1 MCYRVE
7 YGSATAAKM
16 SIDRRTA
23 VNLELISNARR
34 YYLMLEIYIYIY
46 IISY

>member
-1 MCYRVE
+1 M
-7 YGSATAAKM
+7 KM

-34 YYLMLEIYIYIY
+34 YALVPKLFRYH
-46 IISY
+46 

>member
-1 MCYRVE
+1 MDPLWPFLQWFPHGKRVE
-7 YGSATAAKM
+7 YASSTAMKM

-34 YYLMLEIYIYIY
+34 YVPA
-46 IISY
+46 